1 MVKKVITNLCSSKAS
16 GLDYIPVVVLRNCE
30 SKLSNIL
37 AEFFNM
43 CLNEFCFRNCWKYHC
58 WSKLVSLVIHVFKNV
73 GERSITKI
81 YCPVSILSVVS
92 KAFQKLVNKLLVDLP
107 ENGDLFSVLQYDFR
121 SPRSTVDLLTVVSDG
136 LNISVG
142 LLQL

>member
-1 MVKKVITNLCSSKAS
+1 MVLK
-16 GLDYIPVVVLRNCE
+16 NCE
-30 SKLSNIL
+30 FKLSNVL
-37 AEFFNM
+37 AELFNM
-43 CLNEFCFRNCWKYHC
+43 CLNECCFPNCWKYHC

-92 KAFQKLVNKLLVDLP
+92 KAFEKLVNKLLVDLP
-107 ENGDLFSVLQYDFR
+107 ESGDLFFVLQYDFR

>member
-1 MVKKVITNLCSSKAS
+1 MKVSFLVKV
-16 GLDYIPVVVLRNCE
+16 GLIGNPCIYE
-30 SKLSNIL
+30 
-37 AEFFNM
+37 
-43 CLNEFCFRNCWKYHC
+43 CW
-58 WSKLVSLVIHVFKNV
+58 
-73 GERSITKI
+73 ERSITKI